1 MQSSLLRVGIGG
13 SQRLRPGHNRGR
25 LDSDRRRGRRGRVI
39 PHASDLPAPAS
50 AAFALAIAVVEP
62 AFRAPAMTA
71 AGAPQA
77 LRARL
82 GRAARVAIDMAAVA
96 ASANR
101 EDGLTTRASR
111 QSQRRRQG
119 IHGLRSVP
127 TRSRPPTLPD
137 RQERATI
144 RVGRACVPSKTGAR
158 PLEDSEPLL
167 RVLTCF

>member
-1 MQSSLLRVGIGG
+1 MQSSLHRVGIGG

-25 LDSDRRRGRRGRVI
+25 LDSDRRHGRRGRVI
-39 PHASDLPAPAS
+39 PHASGLLAPTPTAFTLP
-50 AAFALAIAVVEP
+50 IAVVEP
-62 AFRAPAMTA
+62 AFRAPAMAA

-82 GRAARVAIDMAAVA
+82 GRAAKVAIDMAAVA

-101 EDGLTTRASR
+101 EDGLATRASC

-119 IHGLRSVP
+119 LHGLRSVP
-127 TRSRPPTLPD
+127 TRSRPTTLPD
-137 RQERATI
+137 RQKHATI